1 MNPIERS
8 TRNSPIE
15 PGYLDLRTLATYSSC
30 STRWLRDRLVDRT
43 HPLPHY
49 RVGGKLL
56 VKRDDFDRWVAQYR
70 HDRTVDELNDV
81 VSGVLAQLSR

>member
-1 MNPIERS
+1 
-8 TRNSPIE
+8 
-15 PGYLDLRTLATYSSC
+15 
-30 STRWLRDRLVDRT
+30 VDRT